1 MIKTVSEVYRKR
13 FLRQEYFALKGRK
26 YMLITSRENKIFKNT
41 KLLKTARGR
50 NEKGMFIIEGL
61 RSVHD
66 AIDKGVAMEY
76 LLLKEGI
83 SAL

>member
-1 MIKTVSEVYRKR
+1 
-13 FLRQEYFALKGRK
+13 
-26 YMLITSRENKIFKNT
+26 MLITSRENKIFKNT

-66 AIDKGVAMEY
+66 AIDKGVAME
-76 LLLKEGI
+76 
-83 SAL
+83 